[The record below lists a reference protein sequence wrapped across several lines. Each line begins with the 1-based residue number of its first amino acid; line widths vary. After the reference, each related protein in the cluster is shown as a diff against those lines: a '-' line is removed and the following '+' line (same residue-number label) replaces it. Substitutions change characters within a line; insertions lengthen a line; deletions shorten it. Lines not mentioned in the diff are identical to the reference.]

1 MNPIE
6 LLSKKLSSLV
16 NINESQIQS
25 MIQLSLQDNDL
36 FGYIHFYKNTDDS
49 FLKDHLLSIFLN
61 EERKFLEKEISKI
74 YNGLYEVKTFDY
86 AELDDSYDI
95 IRLGVK
101 VTFYIGNVE
110 VKTFIIKNE
119 IEASIEGVKDDTDIT

>member
-6 LLSKKLSSLV
+6 SFSKKLSDLV

-25 MIQLSLQDNDL
+25 LIQSSLQDNDL
-36 FGYIHFYKNTDDS
+36 FGYIHFYKNTDDN
-49 FLKDHLLSIFLN
+49 FLKDHVLSIFLN
-61 EERKFLEKEISKI
+61 EEKKFLEKEISKI
-74 YNGLYEVKTFDY
+74 YKGNYDVETFDY
-86 AELDDSYDI
+86 AELDDNYDI

-110 VKTFIIKNE
+110 AKTIILKNE

>member
-6 LLSKKLSSLV
+6 ALSKKLSDIV

-25 MIQLSLQDNDL
+25 LIQSSLQDNDL
-36 FGYIHFYKNTDDS
+36 FGYIHYYKNTDDS

-119 IEASIEGVKDDTDIT
+119 IEASIEKELI

>member
-6 LLSKKLSSLV
+6 SFSKKLSDLV

-25 MIQLSLQDNDL
+25 LIQSSLQDNDL
-36 FGYIHFYKNTDDS
+36 FGYICFYKNTDDS
-49 FLKDHLLSIFLN
+49 FLKDHVLSIFLN
-61 EERKFLEKEISKI
+61 EEKKFLEKEISKI
-74 YNGLYEVKTFDY
+74 YNGNYDVKTFDY
-86 AELDDSYDI
+86 AELDDNYDI

-110 VKTFIIKNE
+110 AKTIILKNE

>member
-6 LLSKKLSSLV
+6 SFSKKLSDLV

-25 MIQLSLQDNDL
+25 MIQSSLQDNDL

-49 FLKDHLLSIFLN
+49 FLKDHLLSILLN
-61 EERKFLEKEISKI
+61 EEKKFLEKEISKI
-74 YNGLYEVKTFDY
+74 FKGNYDVKTFDY

-110 VKTFIIKNE
+110 AKTLIIKNE